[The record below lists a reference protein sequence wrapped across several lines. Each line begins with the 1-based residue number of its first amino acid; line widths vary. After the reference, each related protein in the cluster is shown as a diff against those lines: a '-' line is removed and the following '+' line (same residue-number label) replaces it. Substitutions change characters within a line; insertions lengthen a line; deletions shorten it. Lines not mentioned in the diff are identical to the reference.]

1 MREVVESLVSYPATV
16 THGTIPALETKKR
29 IGLSDGLVRFSI
41 GIEDSGD
48 LIHDLDQSLEMAT

>member
-1 MREVVESLVSYPATV
+1 LREGVESLVSHPASV
-16 THGTIPALETKKR
+16 THATIPALETKR
-29 IGLSDGLVRFSI
+29 IGLSDGLVRFYI